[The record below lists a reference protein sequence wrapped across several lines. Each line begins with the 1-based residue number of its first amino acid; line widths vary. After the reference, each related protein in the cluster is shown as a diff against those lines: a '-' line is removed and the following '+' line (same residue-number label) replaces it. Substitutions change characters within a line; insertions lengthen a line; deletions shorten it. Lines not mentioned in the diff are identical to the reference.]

1 MPVADPITLIDS
13 VNAHYVIFGCSIFA
27 ILWGALNALWVST
40 ISWLRHPMPPLARCT
55 YHFGVLILIS
65 DR

>member
-1 MPVADPITLIDS
+1 MVEVLMDSAEVLLQTAEPITLIES

-40 ISWLRHPMPPLARCT
+40 IPC
-55 YHFGVLILIS
+55 
-65 DR
+65 